1 MNSSWVI
8 IQMASPS
15 ASVPGSASRLEGPLT
30 PAGDP
35 GQEEHNLSYNREI
48 R

>member
-8 IQMASPS
+8 IQMAPSSPW
-15 ASVPGSASRLEGPLT
+15 VLGSTSRLEGPLT
-30 PAGDP
+30 PARDP
-35 GQEEHNLSYNREI
+35 GQEEHELSYHREI

>member
-8 IQMASPS
+8 IEMAPS
-15 ASVPGSASRLEGPLT
+15 SRWVLGSTGRLEGPLT

-35 GQEEHNLSYNREI
+35 ARRNTNLSYNREI

>member
-8 IQMASPS
+8 IGMAPSSPS
-15 ASVPGSASRLEGPLT
+15 VLGSTSRLEGPLT
-30 PAGDP
+30 RPVDA
-35 GQEEHNLSYNREI
+35 GQEEHDLSYEREF